1 MKNYVKNVYEMYF
14 YQNFIETCTMH
25 PKSRVYMGSDTEN
38 VINNLFIHF
47 YKIFNL
53 YQKHQMKEDA
63 NLFLKVLN
71 YQSMNFIK

>member
-53 YQKHQMKEDA
+53 Y
-63 NLFLKVLN
+63 
-71 YQSMNFIK
+71 